1 MMEFLVWIAIAAAT
15 VIPFLKLLP
24 HFGVKAGWAYAA
36 IIPLGALVLLWV
48 MAMKLQE
55 LERR

>member
-1 MMEFLVWIAIAAAT
+1 MEILGLALIVLTI
-15 VIPFLKLLP
+15 IPMLKLLP
-24 HFGVKAGWAYAA
+24 HFGINQYW
-36 IIPLGALVLLWV
+36 ALVSVFMPIGPVALVWW

>member
-1 MMEFLVWIAIAAAT
+1 MGTIIWIIFVIAT
-15 VIPFLKLLP
+15 VIPMLKLLP
-24 HFGVKAGWAYAA
+24 HFGINKYWAAA
-36 IIPLGALVLLWV
+36 CVIPLGVLVLLWV

>member
-1 MMEFLVWIAIAAAT
+1 MEFIIWLAVTAAT
-15 VIPFLKLLP
+15 IIPMLKLLP
-24 HFGVKAGWAYAA
+24 HFGVNKNWAFAA
-36 IIPLGALVLLWV
+36 VIPLGALVLLWV

>member
-1 MMEFLVWIAIAAAT
+1 MEFVIWLAVTAAT
-15 VIPFLKLLP
+15 VIPLLKLLP
-24 HFGVKAGWAYAA
+24 HFGVNKNWAFAA

-48 MAMKLQE
+48 MAAKLQE